1 MKDYYKILGISRD
14 SSQEEIKKAYRSQAM
29 KYHPDKVKDLGD
41 EYMKA
46 AQEKFIKV
54 QESYDQLRKE
64 RGMK

>member
-1 MKDYYKILGISRD
+1 
-14 SSQEEIKKAYRSQAM
+14 
-29 KYHPDKVKDLGD
+29 
-41 EYMKA
+41 MKA